1 MLVFK
6 GRICVPD
13 NEELKKDILKE
24 AHSSPYAMHPGSTK
38 MYRGLRENYWWPNMK
53 REIAEYV
60 SRCLVCQQ
68 VKIEHQYPSG
78 LLQPLPIPEWK
89 WEHITMDFVVGLPRT
104 QKGHDSIWVV
114 VDRLTKS
121 AHFLAVKTTFEMNRL
136 AQIYIGEIVR
146 LHGVPVSITSDRDPH
161 FTSKFWRSLQEA
173 LGTELKFSTAFHPQT
188 DGQSERTIQTLED
201 MLRACVLEFR
211 GNWDEHLPLMEFA
224 YNNSYHTS
232 IDMAPYEALYGRT
245 CRTPI
250 CWSEVGE
257 RRLIGPE
264 IVDMTTEKVKIIRQR
279 LKTAQSR
286 QKSYADKLRRDLEF
300 QVGDRVFLKISP
312 WKGIMRFGKKGKLSP
327 RYIGP
332 YEILARVGEVAY
344 QLALPPELSQIH
356 DVFHVSVLRK
366 YMSDPSHVLTYQPVE
381 LREDLTYEERPVQ
394 ILDRKEQ
401 VLRTKRIPVVKVLW
415 RSQTVEEAT
424 WEPEE
429 AMRAK
434 YPHLFSKS
442 HM

>member
-1 MLVFK
+1 
-6 GRICVPD
+6 
-13 NEELKKDILKE
+13 
-24 AHSSPYAMHPGSTK
+24 
-38 MYRGLRENYWWPNMK
+38 
-53 REIAEYV
+53 
-60 SRCLVCQQ
+60 
-68 VKIEHQYPSG
+68 
-78 LLQPLPIPEWK
+78 
-89 WEHITMDFVVGLPRT
+89 
-104 QKGHDSIWVV
+104 
-114 VDRLTKS
+114 
-121 AHFLAVKTTFEMNRL
+121 
-136 AQIYIGEIVR
+136 
-146 LHGVPVSITSDRDPH
+146 
-161 FTSKFWRSLQEA
+161 
-173 LGTELKFSTAFHPQT
+173 
-188 DGQSERTIQTLED
+188 
-201 MLRACVLEFR
+201 
-211 GNWDEHLPLMEFA
+211 
-224 YNNSYHTS
+224 
-232 IDMAPYEALYGRT
+232 
-245 CRTPI
+245 
-250 CWSEVGE
+250 VGE

-286 QKSYADKLRRDLEF
+286 QKSYADKRRRDLEF